1 MKTKPM
7 RNNIKVIGSTDALG
21 LVHRVH
27 TVHNGLLSLSLPDMG
42 GSIDESLIGL
52 LITVAGRL
60 TNKWSFTIHRR
71 VPRTKDLRV
80 PCQPR
85 P

>member
-7 RNNIKVIGSTDALG
+7 RNNIKVIGSTDDALDDA
-21 LVHRVH
+21 HS
-27 TVHNGLLSLSLPDMG
+27 TQWFIISLSLPDMG

-52 LITVAGRL
+52 LITVDGRL

-71 VPRTKDLRV
+71 VPRTKDPRV
-80 PCQPR
+80 PGQPR

>member
-7 RNNIKVIGSTDALG
+7 TNNIKVIGSTDDS

-27 TVHNGLLSLSLPDMG
+27 TVHNGLLSLYLPDMG

-52 LITVAGRL
+52 LITVDGRH
-60 TNKWSFTIHRR
+60 TNKWSFT
-71 VPRTKDLRV
+71 TYT
-80 PCQPR
+80 QTR
-85 P
+85 PEDKGP

>member
-1 MKTKPM
+1 M
-7 RNNIKVIGSTDALG
+7 L
-21 LVHRVH
+21 LVLYIECTQYTMVYY
-27 TVHNGLLSLSLPDMG
+27 LSLSLPDMG

-52 LITVAGRL
+52 LITVDGRL

-71 VPRTKDLRV
+71 VPRTKDPRV
-80 PCQPR
+80 PCHPR